1 MRPGK
6 GEAPAAGRRRAVTPS
21 PAPRSVP
28 IIVGHCLSPCVHAIC
43 PMFRHRQSGF
53 PSCAARI
60 LRGRHLFRLS
70 GIGKVHLKTSCILA
84 GGLSSFFFG
93 RMAGGDESEV
103 RRAPQSPAS
112 GGAHNPSANRANS
125 AAPTGAANECPVSR
139 NRPGSAPP
147 RSMVRRQRARRAG
160 GSSHIARYSGA
171 QAAPNNTPQRMPNG
185 SPLHPAKWT
194 EIWPHAARQASKAPN
209 SAAPP
214 QRDAAGCAASCVELR
229 CRVAWLQWHAF
240 ECGAGCAGMRRRAT
254 PLKRCAFGCMANCAE
269 ACRRAAVLR
278 ARSIPAPSNSP
289 APSACGTR
297 KAAAPGASGESQDG
311 SPPTPSAAA
320 RHRQTAWSARPMALP
335 GIPGSPGAISSDKVR
350 AGFGALG
357 SFGGVNVCSPLRWV
371 GALVREAGPPTM
383 KACSQAVCMGLCMV
397 GATSTAPGENVSA
410 GWRFSPRRKRRRIP
424 CASPLPRAA
433 APAAARRIVCREYV
447 RHAHTNAGG
456 SNRKLAPSTCGRS
469 SPAPIANR
477 NNATGSPAAKK
488 DSPARATRNGQAE
501 NRQAAG
507 RPTAKKRSSK
517 SAKRSRCGRN
527 FPRGGAFVRPV
538 LRRRVFRERLCC
550 PAHARREPV
559 QMRSP
564 VRARVHFARSGAA
577 MQNLCD
583 RCGA

>member
-1 MRPGK
+1 
-6 GEAPAAGRRRAVTPS
+6 
-21 PAPRSVP
+21 
-28 IIVGHCLSPCVHAIC
+28 
-43 PMFRHRQSGF
+43 
-53 PSCAARI
+53 
-60 LRGRHLFRLS
+60 
-70 GIGKVHLKTSCILA
+70 
-84 GGLSSFFFG
+84 
-93 RMAGGDESEV
+93 
-103 RRAPQSPAS
+103 
-112 GGAHNPSANRANS
+112 
-125 AAPTGAANECPVSR
+125 
-139 NRPGSAPP
+139 
-147 RSMVRRQRARRAG
+147 MVRRQRARRAG

-254 PLKRCAFGCMANCAE
+254 PLKRCAFGCMVNCAE

-320 RHRQTAWSARPMALP
+320 RHRQTAWSARTMALP

-357 SFGGVNVCSPLRWV
+357 SFGGVNACSPLRWV

-397 GATSTAPGENVSA
+397 GATSTAPVENVPA
-410 GWRFSPRRKRRRIP
+410 GWRFPPRRKRRRIP
-424 CASPLPRAA
+424 CASPLPRTAV
-433 APAAARRIVCREYV
+433 PAAARRIVCREYV

-469 SPAPIANR
+469 SPSPIANR

-488 DSPARATRNGQAE
+488 DSPARATSNG
-501 NRQAAG
+501 
-507 RPTAKKRSSK
+507 
-517 SAKRSRCGRN
+517 
-527 FPRGGAFVRPV
+527 
-538 LRRRVFRERLCC
+538 
-550 PAHARREPV
+550 
-559 QMRSP
+559 
-564 VRARVHFARSGAA
+564 
-577 MQNLCD
+577 
-583 RCGA
+583 